1 MEHKILKLANGLRL
15 VTYEMPHLE
24 SVTMMVGVGAGSR
37 YENKKINGLSHFLE
51 HMAFKGTKKRPTA
64 LAIAS
69 EVAAVGGLFNAYT
82 DKEFTGY
89 YIKLAAKHKKLAFD
103 ILSDVL
109 TNSLLKAEEIEK
121 EKGVIIEEINMR
133 NDTPTIQAWD
143 TFTELLYGDTPMG
156 WDIGGEKET
165 VKVIQRRDFLSY
177 ISRFY
182 FPRNMVVA
190 VAGKIKPD
198 EAKQLTTKYFSLLGK
213 TGKKVTKNI
222 TLNQKKPQIRLVYK
236 KTDQAHFCLGV
247 PGYSLSHKDRFVLG
261 VLSGILGSGM
271 SSRLWLEIR
280 GKRGLAY
287 YVETSYDLYTDS
299 GYLINRAGVKLEKT
313 NEAIKI
319 VIDQMQRLVSE
330 RVKEKELKKVK
341 EMWKGNIVLGMEDS
355 HSVAERCALQL
366 VLENKI
372 RTLKQA
378 LELIDKVTADDVQRV
393 AKDLFRPEKL
403 NLVVV
408 GPYKENL
415 ENRFKKL
422 LS

>member
-15 VTYEMPHLE
+15 VTYPMPHLE
-24 SVTMMVGVGAGSR
+24 SVTVMVSVGAGSR

-64 LAIAS
+64 LAIATQ
-69 EVAAVGGLFNAYT
+69 VDAVGGLFNAYT

-89 YIKLAAKHKKLAFD
+89 YLKLAAKHKKLAFD
-103 ILSDVL
+103 ILADIL

-143 TFTELLYGDTPMG
+143 AFAELLYGDTPMG
-156 WDIGGEKET
+156 WDIAGEKET
-165 VKVIQRRDFLSY
+165 VRAIQRHDFVSY
-177 ISRFY
+177 LNRLY
-182 FPRNMVVA
+182 YPQNMVVA

-198 EAKQLTTKYFSLLGK
+198 EAKQLTERYFCLQPK
-213 TGKKVTKNI
+213 TGKKVSKGI
-222 TLNQKKPQIRLVYK
+222 ALAQKKPQIRLVYK

-247 PGYSLSHKDRFVLG
+247 PGYSIFHKDRWVFG
-261 VLSGILGSGM
+261 ALSGVLGSGM

-280 GKRGLAY
+280 EKRGLAY
-287 YVETSYDLYTDS
+287 YVRTSHDVYTDS

-313 NEAIKI
+313 DEAIKI
-319 VIDQMQRLVSE
+319 IVDQMQRLVTEKVNS
-330 RVKEKELKKVK
+330 KELNKVK
-341 EMWKGNIVLGMEDS
+341 EMWKGNIILGMEDS
-355 HSVAERCALQL
+355 QDVAERCALQL
-366 VLENKI
+366 VLENNI
-372 RTLKQA
+372 RTLKQT
-378 LELIDKVTADDVQRV
+378 LKFIDKVTVEDVQRV

-403 NLVVV
+403 NLVIV
-408 GPYKENL
+408 GPYKRSL
-415 ENRFKKL
+415 ENRFKNL